1 MRTTSSQ
8 QKTRQKAVAQRPVS
22 DSEPKITCP
31 KCGTVFKLT
40 ESLAAPLVEQTRLE
54 YEGRIAEINA
64 DTAKHEKDLQDREKE
79 IISERG
85 KIRQRVAEEIE
96 QERAKIAA
104 EDAKKNTAIA
114 KREKALHDKE
124 KDVAKAL
131 STVDDQVAEKLK
143 QERSR
148 IAAEEAKKARR
159 AMSVDFEQKEREVA
173 DLQGTLKERN
183 AKLAETQKK
192 EAELLRKE
200 RELEDAKREQE
211 LTIEQ
216 RVRDGVTTEREKLRK
231 EAEATANR
239 RVQEQQQ
246 VIDDMQQKL
255 GEAQKAQAE
264 VMRTKRE
271 LDDKSRELD
280 LSVEKRVQEGLATVR
295 DQAHKETEEAMRLRV
310 MEKEQTIASM
320 QKTIMELKQKSEQGS
335 QQLQGEVQELDL
347 EDVLRANFP
356 RDKVE
361 PVPKGEFGGDVLQH
375 VVSATGLVCGTIL
388 WECKRTRNWSDGWLG
403 KLRGDQRAA
412 KADIA
417 ALVTQA
423 LPKGIETFGEVGGIW
438 VLRPGT
444 AIPVAVALRSQLEEV
459 ALARQATEGQEGKM
473 ELLYKYLTGP
483 RFRQKVQAIVEAF
496 TSMENDL
503 SREKKVMTKQWAKRE
518 AEISQV
524 MTSTV
529 GLYGDLQGIAGST
542 LQQIDGLEMKALEEP
557 DPMGKV
563 YKALKQPDDGLP
575 T

>member
-64 DTAKHEKDLQDREKE
+64 DTAK
-79 IISERG
+79 
-85 KIRQRVAEEIE
+85 
-96 QERAKIAA
+96 
-104 EDAKKNTAIA
+104 
-114 KREKALHDKE
+114 REKALLTREKE
-124 KDVAKAL
+124 VSTALAK
-131 STVDDQVAEKLK
+131 VDGQVAEKLK
-143 QERSR
+143 EERSR
-148 IAAEEAKKARR
+148 IIAEEAKKARR
-159 AMSVDFEQKEREVA
+159 AMSVDLEQKDRELA

-192 EAELLRKE
+192 EAELLRKQ

-231 EAEATANR
+231 EAEAAANR
-239 RVQEQQQ
+239 KVQEQQQ
-246 VIDDMQQKL
+246 VIDVMQQKL
-255 GEAQKAQAE
+255 GEAQNAQAE
-264 VMRTKRE
+264 VMRKQRE
-271 LDDKSRELD
+271 LDDRSRELD
-280 LSVEKRVQEGLATVR
+280 LSVEKRVQEGLAAVR
-295 DQAHKETEEAMRLRV
+295 DQARKETEDGMNLRV
-310 MEKEQTIASM
+310 LEREQTIASM
-320 QKTIMELKQKSEQGS
+320 KKTIEELKQKSEQGS
-335 QQLQGEVQELDL
+335 QQLQGEVQELQL

-403 KLRGDQRAA
+403 KLRGDQLGA
-412 KADIA
+412 KAEIA

-423 LPKGIETFGEVGGIW
+423 LPKGIETFGLVDGVW
-438 VLRPGT
+438 VSRPDT
-444 AIPVAVALRSQLEEV
+444 TIPVAVALRSLLEEV
-459 ALARQATEGQEGKM
+459 ALARQAAEGQEGKM
-473 ELLYKYLTGP
+473 ELLYKYLTGS
-483 RFRQKVQAIVEAF
+483 RFRQKIQAIVEAF

-542 LQQIDGLEMKALEEP
+542 LQQIQGLEMQALEEP
-557 DPMGKV
+557 DPMLKV
-563 YKALKQPDDGLP
+563 YEALKEPDDRPP